1 MRVACHALRRMRGL
15 PLNLA
20 LGLALCLTQAPGI
33 AGAMDFS
40 DPDWPCIQRKVEN
53 LSASLM
59 WPAPVTRVAL
69 SPEANDLVEALSLRR
84 VSLEE
89 ADAHVR
95 AFVERNKQADGQLL
109 GNIFYGVF
117 DNIAETRQR
126 LIAGIARYSRSQIA
140 LSSRIEG
147 ARVEMAKLSREKS
160 PDFDRIDKLEEQ
172 IDWDERIYRDRS
184 QALTYVC
191 ETPVLLE
198 KRAYA
203 IAQILLKHISD

>member
-1 MRVACHALRRMRGL
+1 MRAAGY
-15 PLNLA
+15 A
-20 LGLALCLTQAPGI
+20 LGLALCLTQALGT
-33 AGAMDFS
+33 AGAVDFS
-40 DPDWPCIQRKVEN
+40 DPDWPCIQRKVEK
-53 LSASLM
+53 LSASVM
-59 WPAPVTRVAL
+59 WPAPVTRTPLPPA
-69 SPEANDLVEALSLRR
+69 ANDLVEVLSLRR

-89 ADAHVR
+89 AEAR
-95 AFVERNKQADGQLL
+95 IQTFVEKTAPVDDQLL

-117 DNIAETRQR
+117 ENLSGNRQR

-140 LSSRIEG
+140 LASRIDG
-147 ARVEMAKLSREKS
+147 ARVEMAKLTGEAK

-191 ETPVLLE
+191 ETPVILE

-203 IAQILLKHISD
+203 IAQLLLKHMPD